1 MMRNSIV
8 VLLMGCLSIGL
19 AFTQV
24 LLKRFLELLIAS
36 QSGILSKILF
46 SLQSHLFWATGASFL
61 ACSGLWIWILP
72 KTKLST
78 VYPMISLS
86 YVAMLFFAYF
96 LEHEP
101 IHWSHIAGVVLII
114 GGVVLLSLGR

>member
-1 MMRNSIV
+1 MMRNSLLIV
-8 VLLMGCLSIGL
+8 LMGCLGIGL

-24 LLKRFLELLIAS
+24 LLKRFLELFLAV
-36 QSGILSKILF
+36 QGGIISKVLF
-46 SLQSHLFWATGASFL
+46 SLQSQLFWATGISFL

-72 KTKLST
+72 KTRLST

-101 IHWSHIAGVVLII
+101 IHWPHIAGVCLII

>member
-1 MMRNSIV
+1 MMRNSIIV
-8 VLLMGCLSIGL
+8 VLMGFLSIGL

-24 LLKRFLELLIAS
+24 LLKRFLGLFVAV
-36 QSGILSKILF
+36 QGGILSKVLF
-46 SLQSHLFWATGASFL
+46 SVQSPLFWATGASFL
-61 ACSGLWIWILP
+61 ACSGLWVCILP

-101 IHWSHIAGVVLII
+101 IQWPHIAGVGLII
-114 GGVVLLSLGR
+114 GGVILLSLGR